1 MSNFSDFP
9 NGITNRI
16 QQASLD
22 YNPLIIKP
30 PDRNRTHGTI
40 TKHIAIDSRD
50 RDYLKY
56 TSSSKYRVEITEELR
71 DVTSIE
77 LSLAQVPNTYYNI
90 SIQNNTFYIGDE
102 NEKIFSVEIPE
113 GQYTNEL
120 LLETLNGKYGN
131 LFNEFDSQLNFS
143 RDPRDLKLR
152 IESEQSF
159 HYNINYTKNDNCS
172 PCRINS
178 IDTTIGFLNTVY
190 YSLPIDLSKI
200 NVAFGN
206 ITSLGTLSV
215 NDYNLYKMDLD
226 DDPDVDFKK
235 IFFEGDYFTLYSGS
249 DIYKCRIYKIN
260 NGNTITYE
268 SLDGQDS
275 TLLSGYIFK
284 NIHIIISPN
293 IFQLNT
299 KPYVILKI
307 NEAKLLN
314 SVNAS
319 NNAYTIIPLMNTAD
333 SIVNQSTTPVH
344 GVIKYFN
351 PPLGKLFWL
360 DIEFLNYDG
369 TEFNFRGQE
378 NMLLFIIS
386 MLNQPGKYNNYV
398 DTN

>member
-56 TSSSKYRVEITEELR
+56 SSSSKYRVEITEELR

-172 PCRINS
+172 PCRIHS

-190 YSLPIDLSKI
+190 YSFPIDLSKI
-200 NVAFGN
+200 NVAIGN

-215 NDYNLYKMDLD
+215 SDYNLYKMDLN
-226 DDPDVDFKK
+226 DPEVDFKK

-249 DIYKCRIYKIN
+249 NIYKCRIYKIN

-268 SLDGQDS
+268 ALDGQNS
-275 TLLSGYIFK
+275 TSLSGTIFK
-284 NIHIIISPN
+284 DIHLIISPN

-319 NNAYTIIPLMNTAD
+319 NNAYTIIPLSYSAE

>member
-102 NEKIFSVEIPE
+102 NEKIYSVEIPE

-190 YSLPIDLSKI
+190 YSFPIDLSKI

-215 NDYNLYKMDLD
+215 NDYCTMYH
-226 DDPDVDFKK
+226 
-235 IFFEGDYFTLYSGS
+235 
-249 DIYKCRIYKIN
+249 
-260 NGNTITYE
+260 
-268 SLDGQDS
+268 SLAQKLKS
-275 TLLSGYIFK
+275 LK
-284 NIHIIISPN
+284 N
-293 IFQLNT
+293 
-299 KPYVILKI
+299 K
-307 NEAKLLN
+307 
-314 SVNAS
+314 
-319 NNAYTIIPLMNTAD
+319 
-333 SIVNQSTTPVH
+333 
-344 GVIKYFN
+344 
-351 PPLGKLFWL
+351 
-360 DIEFLNYDG
+360 
-369 TEFNFRGQE
+369 
-378 NMLLFIIS
+378 
-386 MLNQPGKYNNYV
+386 
-398 DTN
+398 

>member
-9 NGITNRI
+9 NGISNRI
-16 QQASLD
+16 QQSSLD

-40 TKHIAIDSRD
+40 TKHIVIDSRD

-56 TSSSKYRVEITEELR
+56 PSSSKYRVEITEDLR

-90 SIQNNTFYIGDE
+90 AVQNNTFYIGDE
-102 NEKIFSVEIPE
+102 NEKIYSVEIPE

-152 IESEQSF
+152 IESDQSF
-159 HYNINYTKNDNCS
+159 NYNINYTKNDNCS
-172 PCRINS
+172 PCKINS
-178 IDTTIGFLNTVY
+178 IDTTIGFLNKVY
-190 YSLPIDLSKI
+190 FSIPIDLSYI
-200 NVAFGN
+200 NVVFGN
-206 ITSLGTLSV
+206 ITSLGTLSL
-215 NDYNLYKMDLD
+215 NDYNLYKMDLND
-226 DDPDVDFKK
+226 IEVDFKK
-235 IFFEGDYFTLYSGS
+235 IFFEGDYFTLYSGTQE
-249 DIYKCRIYKIN
+249 YKCRIYKIN
-260 NGNTITYE
+260 NGNSITYE
-268 SLDGQDS
+268 SLDDLNS
-275 TLLSGYIFK
+275 TLLSGTIF
-284 NIHIIISPN
+284 NDIHIIISPN
-293 IFQLNT
+293 IFQLDT
-299 KPYVILKI
+299 KPYVILKL

-319 NNAYTIIPLMNTAD
+319 NNAYTIIPLRNEAD

-351 PPLGKLFWL
+351 PPLGKLFWF

-398 DTN
+398 DTY